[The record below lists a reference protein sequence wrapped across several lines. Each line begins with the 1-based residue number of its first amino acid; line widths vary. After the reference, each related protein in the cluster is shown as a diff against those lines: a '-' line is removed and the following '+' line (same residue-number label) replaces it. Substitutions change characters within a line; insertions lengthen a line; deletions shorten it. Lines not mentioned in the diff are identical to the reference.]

1 LLLVNLDGDFQGET
15 TGVAFVRLTATR
27 PVFQLDKCLS
37 VNRQFQPIW
46 QVFLNGVI
54 PFLAWRFSLTF
65 PRHKETRERTQSC
78 APHTFRK
85 HGYELLPPQSTYYF
99 LRHALYPGP
108 VLRHSIQGFPLCA
121 TLFVYLLSNLT

>member
-27 PVFQLDKCLS
+27 PVFQLHKCLS
-37 VNRQFQPIW
+37 VNRQFHPFW
-46 QVFLNGVI
+46 QVFLKGVI

-78 APHTFRK
+78 APPTSRR
-85 HGYELLPPQSTYYF
+85 HGYELLSPQPSYY
-99 LRHALYPGP
+99 LSRHALYP
-108 VLRHSIQGFPLCA
+108 
-121 TLFVYLLSNLT
+121 